1 MGEIEF
7 PRGTRIT
14 MLINRLSKPASLLV
28 TVVMSFIVT
37 HSAWV
42 QSAIPATATSSSID
56 HVATSLAQASTT
68 VMAER
73 RKLLLERLQQ
83 LELDN
88 ERLRK
93 QLTLVESSESVQ
105 SLQRVLD
112 GHSQTIDTLRATQMP
127 RQRASSLAVSVK
139 AEEEFDARDYGAP
152 AAAGGVVISSAAAQS
167 NAAITTI
174 APSGISIVSPTSPH
188 AVSPASVWSLE
199 FTGGSGVLALM
210 GALALLFVMTVLR
223 KSYWMPRSAV
233 MQRPPATVSERG
245 LVADIATGYAMRYQ
259 AQSEPYARNTRAK
272 SSVDAVTDQ
281 EQARR
286 DQQGMAR
293 MLEQGLSL
301 SDDDLS
307 LMPERQRD
315 QSAETK
321 AVKHTSPINTPTK
334 PVNSQSYTLSDK
346 PKQARN
352 SLSGEYGLLGSNG
365 FCSDSDDLFGGDD
378 LFDSADF
385 DELFNE
391 AAHVAEP
398 SQAAI
403 LSAEN
408 PQAASGDPVRR
419 SDEDVLRSIREKT
432 VAYAGPIVDDGRY
445 IVEEG
450 CDDLDKYMDIQF
462 IEPPS
467 IKMDEA
473 KERRDN
479 RTFGL

>member
-1 MGEIEF
+1 
-7 PRGTRIT
+7 
-14 MLINRLSKPASLLV
+14 
-28 TVVMSFIVT
+28 MSFIVT

-73 RKLLLERLQQ
+73 RNLLLERLQQ

-112 GHSQTIDTLRATQMP
+112 GHSQTIDTLRAAQMP
-127 RQRASSLAVSVK
+127 RQRASSLAVSIKV
-139 AEEEFDARDYGAP
+139 EEEFDARDYGAP
-152 AAAGGVVISSAAAQS
+152 AAAGGVLISSAAAQS

-199 FTGGSGVLALM
+199 FAGASGVLALM
-210 GALALLFVMTVLR
+210 GALALLFVMTALR

-233 MQRPPATVSERG
+233 TQRPPATVSERG

-307 LMPERQRD
+307 LMSERQRD
-315 QSAETK
+315 QSVETK
-321 AVKHTSPINTPTK
+321 SVKHTS

-346 PKQARN
+346 TKQARN

-365 FCSDSDDLFGGDD
+365 FFSDSDDLFGGDD

-403 LSAEN
+403 LSTEN
-408 PQAASGDPVRR
+408 PQAASGNQVRR